1 MDKLDLCLIPLV
13 FLLRT
18 AYFILQLVTT
28 SSHRIY
34 DYWFHSSNNVTL
46 RSDFMSWF
54 SYALIQCG
62 LWFIHAL
69 YLSIEWI
76 QVFPY
81 CIPIVSTFYAAMV
94 FWPRFYWSILWDPDG
109 RSIREI
115 ISNPTNEDQSAHSY
129 LTKKKK
135 KSKIERRLR
144 PSRSRCRFLRRAVE
158 NCERSRLLLARRS
171 VEWAVFQ
178 LLFMSLLVNCGMS

>member
-1 MDKLDLCLIPLV
+1 MHAHAAASSYLGSLEHSGLDSRDPITSGQDTGNVGGIREMDKLDLCLIPLV

-18 AYFILQLVTT
+18 AYFILQLVST
-28 SSHRIY
+28 SSHRFY

-81 CIPIVSTFYAAMV
+81 RIPIISTFYAAMV

-115 ISNPTNEDQSAHSY
+115 ISNPTNEDQSAHLY
-129 LTKKKK
+129 LTKKQKK

-144 PSRSRCRFLRRAVE
+144 PSKSR
-158 NCERSRLLLARRS
+158 
-171 VEWAVFQ
+171 
-178 LLFMSLLVNCGMS
+178 